1 MWDERFSTEG
11 IQREMLNNG
20 LKKENIKKH
29 IDCASATWV
38 LQGVLDRINYN
49 NYDYENKHL
58 LSIKDLS
65 VKDIEGILN
74 DANKFLNKKSKKFST
89 KKIKGKNIINLF
101 LKTLQEH

>member
-20 LKKENIKKH
+20 LKKKNIKKH

-49 NYDYENKHL
+49 NNINYE
-58 LSIKDLS
+58 
-65 VKDIEGILN
+65 E
-74 DANKFLNKKSKKFST
+74 
-89 KKIKGKNIINLF
+89 
-101 LKTLQEH
+101 